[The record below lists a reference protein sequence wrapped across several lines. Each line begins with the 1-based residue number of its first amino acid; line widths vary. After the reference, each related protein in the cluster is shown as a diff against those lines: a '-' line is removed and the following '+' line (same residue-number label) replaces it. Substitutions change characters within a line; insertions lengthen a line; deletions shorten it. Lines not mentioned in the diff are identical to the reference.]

1 MIISN
6 NLIKKVV
13 VFGPQGSGK
22 GTQAEIIADDLR
34 LPWISTGNI
43 YRQHIQR
50 QTELGKIAAQ
60 YSKEGKLVPDDITN
74 KLVAERLMELDARAG
89 FVFDGYPRNIV
100 QAKYLNEIAKIDVAL
115 EIAISDEEAV
125 RRITGRR
132 ICSCGMTYHV
142 KYNPPKKEGICDKC
156 GRKLIHREDDTEP
169 VIKERLAIYHH
180 DTEPVL
186 DMYLNQGVLVR
197 INGEQRIKDVADE
210 IVSKLNNSEFAKQ

>member
-6 NLIKKVV
+6 NLIKRVV

-22 GTQAEIIADDLR
+22 GTQAEIIAEDLH

-43 YRQHIQR
+43 YRQHIQKR
-50 QTELGKIAAQ
+50 TDLGKIVEQ
-60 YSKEGKLVPDDITN
+60 FIKNGRLVPDDITN

-100 QAKYLNEIAKIDVAL
+100 QAKFLNEIVKIDVAL

-142 KYNPPKKEGICDKC
+142 KYNPPKKEGVCDKC
-156 GRKLIHREDDTEP
+156 GRQLIHREDDTEP

-186 DMYLNQGVLVR
+186 DMYLNQGVLIR

>member
-1 MIISN
+1 MILSN
-6 NLIKKVV
+6 NTIKRIV

-22 GTQAEIIADDLR
+22 GTQAEIIAEGLR

-50 QTELGKIAAQ
+50 RTDLGKIVEQ
-60 YSKEGKLVPDDITN
+60 FIKEGKLVPDDITN
-74 KLVAERLMELDARAG
+74 KLVAERLMELDARSG

-100 QAKYLNEIAKIDVAL
+100 QAEFLNEIVSIDVAL
-115 EIAISDEEAV
+115 EITISDAEAV
-125 RRITGRR
+125 RRISGRW
-132 ICSCGMTYHV
+132 ICACGMTYHV
-142 KYNPPKKEGICDKC
+142 EYNPPKKEGICDKC
-156 GRKLIHREDDTEP
+156 GKQLIHREDDTER

-186 DMYLNQGVLVR
+186 NMYLNQGVLIR

-210 IVSKLNNSEFAKQ
+210 IVSKLNNSEFTKQ

>member
-1 MIISN
+1 M
-6 NLIKKVV
+6 V

-22 GTQAEIIADDLR
+22 GTQAEIIAEDLH

-43 YRQHIQR
+43 YRQHIQKR
-50 QTELGKIAAQ
+50 TDLGKIVEQ
-60 YSKEGKLVPDDITN
+60 FIKNGRLVPDDITN

-100 QAKYLNEIAKIDVAL
+100 QAKFLNEIVKIDVAL

-142 KYNPPKKEGICDKC
+142 KYNPPKKEGVCDKC
-156 GRKLIHREDDTEP
+156 GRQLIHREDDTEP

-186 DMYLNQGVLVR
+186 DMYLNQGVLIR